1 MASIEISRTPAFTI
15 VDREGNATRQ
25 EITEFPFKIGRQSGN
40 HLLIRDARASRH
52 HAHVTVENGEIV
64 IEDLQSRH
72 GVWVNGE
79 RIQNRQL
86 EHGDRIEFGFD
97 DSYRLI
103 YERPGNRLQDIATH
117 LTQSDLTSRTGTGG
131 NLARLRAMLEVT
143 RALQSSFSI
152 DSVLDAV
159 VDAALVI
166 TSADRGFLLLK
177 NGSDLD
183 IRCARDSRGPLAA
196 SEFRVPQNLIRRA
209 LDQPGQTFSIQFG
222 VNQESADPS
231 ASAYDLALK
240 SAVCIPLL
248 RIQLEGPQNPADAAD
263 APLEKTGVLYLDS
276 RIDSR
281 DMSAGNRELLETLA
295 IEASTVLENARL
307 LQDERARRHLNEEL
321 SIARDIQQSLLP
333 RNLPRAGWFHAAG
346 SSLPS
351 REVGGDYFDLFP
363 INDDAW
369 AVVVA
374 DVAGK
379 GVSSALV
386 ASLLQGAFLAL
397 EDDAE
402 SLRHTVQ
409 RVNTF
414 FRDRTNGQKHAT
426 LFCGILG
433 RNGLL
438 RYLNAGHCSPVY
450 LPINDVM
457 ETLNATGPPVGLLDH
472 PEYTTGHCTLGPR
485 DRLII
490 FSDGITEAQN
500 AAGEFFGKTRL
511 KQTLQANGDRSCS
524 ALHDALLDAV
534 QNFTGGQEQSDDLTL
549 LVLEFAPDSPA

>member
-1 MASIEISRTPAFTI
+1 MASIEISRTPAFTV

-97 DSYRLI
+97 DSYRLV
-103 YERPGNRLQDIATH
+103 YERPGNRLEDIATH
-117 LTQSDLTSRTGTGG
+117 LTQADLTSRTGTGG

-183 IRCARDSRGPLAA
+183 IRCARDHRGALAA
-196 SEFRVPQNLIRRA
+196 SEFKVPQNLIRRA

-248 RIQLEGPQNPADAAD
+248 RIQLESPDEAPDQ
-263 APLEKTGVLYLDS
+263 PLEKTGVLYLDS

-414 FRDRTNGQKHAT
+414 FQDRTNGQKYAT

-438 RYLNAGHCSPVY
+438 RYLNAGHCAPVY

-457 ETLNATGPPVGLLDH
+457 EMLNATGPPVGLLDH

-490 FSDGITEAQN
+490 YSDGITEAQN

-511 KQTLQANGDRSCS
+511 KQTLRANGDRSCS
-524 ALHDALLDAV
+524 ALHDVLLDAV

-549 LVLEFAPDSPA
+549 LILEYTPGPAA